1 MEISENGSAFLKAD
15 AVLYAA
21 IEKYWK
27 AKNSEDNF
35 WHFIHK
41 TKDIRA
47 HTGNSKVLK
56 KCFGA
61 ASKLPFMDK

>member
-41 TKDIRA
+41 TKDIRT
-47 HTGNSKVLK
+47 HTGNK
-56 KCFGA
+56 KSFLCCFQVAFHGYI
-61 ASKLPFMDK
+61 KYK